1 MGAAMLGFA
10 KIPFLPFGKKK
21 AVAKAPK
28 DDPRG
33 GPLAPY
39 LAMARTI
46 ARQADVAPP
55 KAPPPPAVKP
65 ETGPGEAKLASVW
78 AELPPDRL
86 ATVVAKWPPTQ
97 LGRILSRMD
106 EDAVTALL
114 ADLPA
119 DRAAS
124 LSRAVAAATDEAA
137 AKVHTDAG
145 K

>member
-1 MGAAMLGFA
+1 MLGFV

-21 AVAKAPK
+21 AFAKIPK
-28 DDPRG
+28 SDPKG
-33 GPLAPY
+33 GALAPY
-39 LAMARTI
+39 LAMAG
-46 ARQADVAPP
+46 AAVRQANVVPP
-55 KAPPPPAVKP
+55 KAPPPPAVRP
-65 ETGPGEAKLASVW
+65 ETGPGEAKLASLW

-86 ATVVAKWPPTQ
+86 ATVVAKWPPAP

-114 ADLPA
+114 AGLPP

-137 AKVHTDAG
+137 AKVHTEVG